1 MAVNSHHFLP
11 SQLSSFIPT
20 CTFLA
25 PKSSKALITCSAKPL
40 SSHMDSRR
48 KFLEFPHVSSPI
60 RTLMIDLVSTVEC
73 RLDSQLLPCTLPP
86 DVQYYENQSGNAQ
99 ASLQIRSGHNSSSV
113 ILFLLFHFWSFQF
126 IISLATY
133 YIVNFSLGL
142 IFISYFVNCHN

>member
-99 ASLQIRSGHNSSSV
+99 ASMHIRSGLDSSSV
-113 ILFLLFHFWSFQF
+113 NSVSTVCSKSPWLHD
-126 IISLATY
+126 T
-133 YIVNFSLGL
+133 
-142 IFISYFVNCHN
+142 